1 MSDTTTVPARRTQA
15 ERTASTRARL
25 LDAAI
30 DVLVDLGYARTST
43 QEIARR
49 AGVSR
54 GAQLHHFPTRE
65 ALVVAAVEHLV
76 DRRLA
81 EFLTV
86 DRDAAGLELLLE
98 AFSGPL
104 FHAALELWVAART
117 DSSLHAAVLPL
128 ERKVTEAL
136 ELGGREIYG
145 DRMSPAAFELSIE
158 LARGM
163 AVSAILRSP
172 GEEKDMRARLLP
184 VWEKAVTEA

>member
-1 MSDTTTVPARRTQA
+1 MSDTTTAPPRRTQA

-76 DRRLA
+76 ERRLA

-86 DRDAAGLELLLE
+86 DRDGAGLELLLD

-117 DSSLHAAVLPL
+117 DPSLHAAVLPL

-163 AVSAILRSP
+163 AVSAILRTP
-172 GEEKDMRARLLP
+172 REEKDMRARLLP